1 MKDFPADAASARAF
15 ASVSSTE
22 APMTDRKAAAQAI
35 DAFLRAIGRDPGNE
49 ADLRGTGKRVADAYI
64 GELCAGYALDVKKI
78 LSDEA
83 IDGTTHLVIV
93 RSLPIATTCPH
104 HLMQSWGEATVAF
117 APSKKIAGLGAIA
130 RALDACSQRLIL
142 QETIGEDLV
151 RAIFEALSPRW
162 AACRISLAHGC
173 MVARGERAHH
183 ARVETMALRGD
194 VDRSHVENILFGAG
208 LMDNHEAHPPEGRKE
223 S

>member
-1 MKDFPADAASARAF
+1 
-15 ASVSSTE
+15 
-22 APMTDRKAAAQAI
+22 MTDRKAAAEAI
-35 DAFLRAIGRDPGNE
+35 DAFLRAIGRDPQNE
-49 ADLRGTGKRVADAYI
+49 ADLRGTGKRVADAYAD
-64 GELCAGYALDVKKI
+64 ELCAGYALDAEKI
-78 LSDEA
+78 LEGDA
-83 IDGTTHLVIV
+83 IAGTTHLVIA
-93 RSLPIATTCPH
+93 RSLPVSTTCPH
-104 HLMQSWGEATVAF
+104 HLMSSWGEATVAF
-117 APSKKIAGLGAIA
+117 APNEKIVGLGALA

-151 RAIFEALSPRW
+151 TAIQSALRPRW

-194 VDRSHVENILFGAG
+194 VDRTHVENILFGG
-208 LMDNHEAHPPEGRKE
+208 Q